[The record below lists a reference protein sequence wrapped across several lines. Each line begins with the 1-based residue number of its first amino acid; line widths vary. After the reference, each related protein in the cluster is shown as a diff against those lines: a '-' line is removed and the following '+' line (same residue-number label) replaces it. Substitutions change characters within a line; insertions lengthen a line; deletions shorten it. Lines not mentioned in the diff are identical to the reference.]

1 MDKKEKTN
9 SYYLE
14 YLDNAGNIRNE
25 LKKVLVNE
33 EDRKNCEVEKFL
45 KLLNDFIIET
55 LDKNKYDILKQFI
68 SYADKLCFGTIY
80 YILIINS
87 NLNDKSIGNLKKYID
102 KQVDLYMIFNFIR
115 EDKIKNHI

>member
-1 MDKKEKTN
+1 M
-9 SYYLE
+9 LE
-14 YLDNAGNIRNE
+14 TYEI
-25 LKKVLVNE
+25 LVNE

-115 EDKIKNHI
+115 GDKIKNHI